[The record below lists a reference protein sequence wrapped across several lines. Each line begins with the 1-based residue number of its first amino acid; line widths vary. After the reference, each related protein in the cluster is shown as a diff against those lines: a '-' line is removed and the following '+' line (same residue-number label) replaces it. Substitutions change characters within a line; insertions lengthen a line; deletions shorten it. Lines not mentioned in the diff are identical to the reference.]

1 MIKVEKYE
9 FDNTEIEKYQFH
21 HYKSPISINK
31 IVIDKI
37 VVSNKVLFGKKY
49 FRYFIGYKNILKIR
63 PLSIFLPKIS
73 TYRKDVDVSKHMSFS
88 DKR

>member
-1 MIKVEKYE
+1 MEKYE

-37 VVSNKVLFGKKY
+37 VVSNKVLFSKKY
-49 FRYFIGYKNILKIR
+49 FRYFIGYKNI
-63 PLSIFLPKIS
+63 
-73 TYRKDVDVSKHMSFS
+73 
-88 DKR
+88 